1 MWTYFLVAIFGR
13 RERES
18 RASPGAQFGLSLA
31 AFLRYVSFNWINA
44 ISLAMCAHFVSTE
57 NDVMGEEK
65 VGPSAMNTWY
75 RIVDRAYAVAIFTCF
90 WFFSESYDLIWILL
104 NDLRDPAG
112 HWFQFEDARS
122 AIMWVSIVDDHSLLA
137 NTGAQRT
144 HCFIIFLREEI
155 FSDRLEAEAFCKC
168 KVFQNH
174 KKLCFESIAIYHRI
188 AGRSGYQYLLLHME

>member
-90 WFFSESYDLIWILL
+90 LFFSESYDLIWILL
-104 NDLRDPAG
+104 NDLREPC
-112 HWFQFEDARS
+112 RS
-122 AIMWVSIVDDHSLLA
+122 LIPIWGCAKCNHVSVDSWRSLA
-137 NTGAQRT
+137 ASKHRRT
-144 HCFIIFLREEI
+144 AHTLFHN
-155 FSDRLEAEAFCKC
+155 FS
-168 KVFQNH
+168 
-174 KKLCFESIAIYHRI
+174 
-188 AGRSGYQYLLLHME
+188 AGRNILWSPWSGSIL